1 LKAILITGANGF
13 IGKNLIEH
21 LNLTN
26 PDYKIK
32 AISRFGNKS
41 NILSYN
47 DFINDKYSSE
57 FFEDI
62 TDVVHLAAVAH
73 KFENLNFE
81 EINKLNIEYPIKLIN
96 ILKNKSLEKFIFMSS
111 IGVTLI
117 DQGIFLDTKAYAES
131 KKKAEEKLIEA
142 VVKTKAKVI
151 SLRAPMVYGKN
162 APGNFKKLLKLLSFP
177 ILIPFGSMDFEKPVI
192 HVTNLVSAISSVI
205 KADKNNCKS
214 GVYEISDPFALKFN
228 NFLINLNSSISGNAI
243 IIPFPLKILQVLFLI
258 IGKNNLYRK
267 LILSFKISNN
277 KFDNDFNW
285 PKLVDRDNMFDDI
298 KNRNE

>member
-1 LKAILITGANGF
+1 
-13 IGKNLIEH
+13 
-21 LNLTN
+21 
-26 PDYKIK
+26 
-32 AISRFGNKS
+32 
-41 NILSYN
+41 
-47 DFINDKYSSE
+47 
-57 FFEDI
+57 
-62 TDVVHLAAVAH
+62 
-73 KFENLNFE
+73 
-81 EINKLNIEYPIKLIN
+81 
-96 ILKNKSLEKFIFMSS
+96 
-111 IGVTLI
+111 
-117 DQGIFLDTKAYAES
+117 
-131 KKKAEEKLIEA
+131 
-142 VVKTKAKVI
+142 
-151 SLRAPMVYGKN
+151 MVYGKN